1 MLALLTILTGFV
13 YPAVTTAIALIA
25 FPHQAHGSLLPDNRG
40 SELIGQWTAAAPGAA
55 FNEDPKYFWPR
66 LSATSPAPY
75 NSGNS
80 TGSNFGPLSADLK
93 KEMDGRRDALRK
105 ADPGNTAEPPADLL
119 TSSGSGLDPHISPE
133 AAAYQ
138 AGRVARLRQLDLG
151 KVQAQID
158 LATEGRQ
165 FGILGEPRVNV
176 VKLNRLLEQIH

>member
-13 YPAVTTAIALIA
+13 YPAVTTAIALIV
-25 FPHQAHGSLLPDNRG
+25 FPHQAHGSLLPGSQG
-40 SELIGQWTAAAPGAA
+40 SELIGQWT
-55 FNEDPKYFWPR
+55 EDPRYFWPR